1 MAQSKRRYHLCR
13 YGLLVKNKEEV
24 VVPLKNVSVSAQL
37 KGSLVG
43 LLSTFSYKNETSD
56 PLEVLFRFPVDESWA
71 VVGLEA
77 VIDGRRI
84 RAEVKEKEEAKEMYD
99 DALASGLTAA
109 LGEEKSGDIFS
120 LALGNLPPQ
129 ADAELRL
136 KMVSELPLEAGS
148 EAVRFSLPS
157 VLKQRYTPAGSSDPL
172 EPFSFSAMFS
182 APSLQVKQ
190 SSAPAVNQFQ
200 LIVKEKERV
209 SSVTSPTH
217 AVEVK
222 EKERGIEVTSAGP
235 LDTDLVVLVTYK
247 DPHQPWAVVEGGVE
261 SSNSLMASTAVMV
274 DFFPKFEVAQS
285 ACEYIFL
292 VDRSGSMRGAYINS
306 ARDTLILFL
315 KSIPPGCYF
324 NIIGFGSRYSPL
336 FESSVPYDQANL
348 DVAVSHAQS
357 MQADLGGTELKPP
370 LEFIFKQKVLSGL
383 PRQVMVLTDG
393 SVSNTQECINLVKRN
408 SSAR

>member
-1 MAQSKRRYHLCR
+1 M
-13 YGLLVKNKEEV
+13 
-24 VVPLKNVSVSAQL
+24 PLKNVSVSAQL

-71 VVGLEA
+71 VVRLEA

-109 LGEEKSGDIFS
+109 LGEEKSAGDIFS

-172 EPFSFSAMFS
+172 EPVSSS
-182 APSLQVKQ
+182 SPSLQVKQ
-190 SSAPAVNQFQ
+190 GSTLAVNQFQ
-200 LIVKEKERV
+200 LILKEKERV

-217 AVEVK
+217 TVEMK

-235 LDTDLVVLVTYK
+235 LHTDLVVLVTYK

-261 SSNSLMASTAVMV
+261 GSNSLMASTAVMV

-285 ACEYIFL
+285 ACEYIFH

-306 ARDTLILFL
+306 ARNTLILFL

-324 NIIGFGSRYSPL
+324 NIIGFGSQYSPL

-348 DVAVSHAQS
+348 DVAVNHAQS

-370 LEFIFKQKVLSGL
+370 LEFIFKQKVLPGL

-393 SVSNTQECINLVKRN
+393 SVSNTQECIDLVKRN
-408 SSAR
+408 SSARFVVSLWKIMSNQLYTCSGHLFGWL

>member
-1 MAQSKRRYHLCR
+1 MAQAHR
-13 YGLLVKNKEEV
+13 YGLLVKGKEEV
-24 VVPLKNVSVSAQL
+24 VVPLKNVSVTAKL

-43 LLSTFSYKNETSD
+43 LLSKFSYKNETAD

-129 ADAELRL
+129 ADAELQL

-172 EPFSFSAMFS
+172 QPVSS
-182 APSLQVKQ
+182 APGDSLQVKE
-190 SSAPAVNQFQ
+190 SMAPAVNQFQ
-200 LIVKEKERV
+200 LIVREKERV

-217 AVEVK
+217 TVEVK
-222 EKERGIEVTSAGP
+222 EKEQEMEVTLQSAGP
-235 LDTDLVVLVTYK
+235 LDKDLVVLVTYK
-247 DPHQPWAVVEGGVE
+247 DPHQPWAVVEEGVE
-261 SSNSLMASTAVMV
+261 GSNSLMASTAVMV
-274 DFFPKFEVAQS
+274 DFFPKFEATQS

-292 VDRSGSMRGAYINS
+292 VDRSGSMHGTYINS

-324 NIIGFGSRYSPL
+324 NIIGFGSQYSPL
-336 FESSVPYDQANL
+336 FPSSVPYNQANL
-348 DVAVSHAQS
+348 DVAVSHSQS

-370 LEFIFKQKVLSGL
+370 LEFIFKQKVLPGL

-393 SVSNTQECINLVKRN
+393 SVSNTQDCISLVKKN

>member
-1 MAQSKRRYHLCR
+1 MAQAKRR

-99 DALASGLTAA
+99 DALASGMTAA

-172 EPFSFSAMFS
+172 EPVSSS

-217 AVEVK
+217 TVEVK

-261 SSNSLMASTAVMV
+261 GSNSLMASTAVMV

-324 NIIGFGSRYSPL
+324 NIIGFGSQYTPL
-336 FESSVPYDQANL
+336 FKSSVPYDQANL

-370 LEFIFKQKVLSGL
+370 LEFIFKQKVLPGL